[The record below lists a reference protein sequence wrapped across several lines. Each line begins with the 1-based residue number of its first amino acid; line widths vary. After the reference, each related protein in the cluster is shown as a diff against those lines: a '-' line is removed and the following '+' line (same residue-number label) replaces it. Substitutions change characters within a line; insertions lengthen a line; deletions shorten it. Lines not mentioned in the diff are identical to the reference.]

1 MVIYT
6 VPETARALR
15 DEVRKEL
22 TWLGFGPLASSTW
35 ISPRDRL
42 AAVAERFGDRA
53 ELRLDLLSCR
63 SSGLPHDREMA
74 ARCWDLDALNE
85 DYVAYLRR
93 YRPMLPR
100 FRSSQ
105 LRPDEALVTR
115 TELIH
120 DYRKFPFRDPDLP
133 VELLP
138 AGWRGRE
145 AHEIF
150 SVGHDLLAPAAERL
164 VDDLLSGVADA
175 ATG

>member
-1 MVIYT
+1 
-6 VPETARALR
+6 
-15 DEVRKEL
+15 
-22 TWLGFGPLASSTW
+22 
-35 ISPRDRL
+35 
-42 AAVAERFGDRA
+42 
-53 ELRLDLLSCR
+53 
-63 SSGLPHDREMA
+63 MA

-85 DYVAYLRR
+85 EYVHYLRR

-100 FRSSQ
+100 LRSPQ
-105 LRPDEALVTR
+105 LSAVEALVTR

-145 AHEIF
+145 AHELF
-150 SVGHDLLAPAAERL
+150 TTGHDLLAPAAERL
-164 VDDLLSGVADA
+164 IDEVVSKVPDA